1 MARLDRIIKAFN
13 DYDDLVDELAL
24 RNSDSSQINAQ
35 KKLREEVKFLI
46 AELKRYGCRR
56 DEKYLKMGYYAHP
69 KND

>member
-1 MARLDRIIKAFN
+1 MTRLNRIIKAFN

-24 RNSDSSQINAQ
+24 RNSDSSQNNAQ